1 MQKELTKIQHG
12 ILNYLIELKSKSTT
26 PTLAEIA
33 KHFGYKNRSTV
44 QQHLQAIEKKG
55 FIKRNPKISRGIEL
69 TFDNNYF
76 IPRPVLGE
84 VAAGSPLTIYPD
96 SIDTVDLPTIAH
108 VPNDSFLLKVKGD
121 SLKDAYIF
129 TGDIVIVNPNMI
141 AENGQ
146 FVVAVLDNEAVVK
159 RLQKKGDTIELHSEN
174 PEYEPIIVEKTQPNF
189 QLVGVVIGVYRTMAK
204 KVGCCYLENN
214 FMHSSQRSKHKDC
227 REKTNRKVK

>member
-1 MQKELTKIQHG
+1 MEKTLTKIQQD
-12 ILNYLIELKSKSTT
+12 ILDFLIEQRSHGLI

-76 IPRPVLGE
+76 IPRPILGE
-84 VAAGSPLTIYPD
+84 VAAGNPLAIYPD
-96 SIDTVDLPTIAH
+96 SIDTVELPTIAH

-129 TGDIVIVNPNMI
+129 TGDIVIVNPNLE

-159 RLQKKGDTIELHSEN
+159 RLIKKKDVIELHSEN
-174 PEYEPIIVEKTQPNF
+174 PEYEPMIIEKSYQNF
-189 QLVGVVIGVYRTMAK
+189 KLVGVVIGVYRTMSK
-204 KVGCCYLENN
+204 KVG
-214 FMHSSQRSKHKDC
+214 
-227 REKTNRKVK
+227 